1 MKKLIGFIFIVSFFV
16 ACSTEKAGFL
26 NRKYHGTTARYNGL
40 FNANELLKGAL
51 RTYYSS
57 RKEDFYSILPVNP
70 LPNET
75 EVKGMLPA
83 IDTAISKCTK
93 VIRNHS
99 MPSAENMY
107 YKEVEYNRW
116 IDENWI
122 TIGKSMYYKRDYE
135 KAFQNFQFVKKFF
148 KKDPSAYDAEL
159 WSAKILIELDKY
171 AEAKLTLDGLSE
183 VSQAQKKRKLK
194 DFIPQVFIKK
204 TEGKEKQVR
213 IKRSLQFEIYQAN
226 ADLAIKRRD
235 PQQAIDM
242 LNLAIKVAS
251 SVKSKT
257 RLCYILGQLY
267 QQEKQLDSAAYF
279 YGKAVRPSAP
289 FDIAFNGRLNE
300 AICSSGNGMDRKL
313 KTMLRDAK
321 NAAYKD
327 QIYFA
332 LAKVELNRNDKK
344 QAKIYLTQSAFYSNN
359 NKRQRAM
366 SFETLGDLC
375 YNDRDY
381 ISAQKYY
388 DSCSRFVTE
397 DYPNGEEIKNK
408 AVKLAD
414 LVRAVET
421 AYFEDSVQRIAKMSE
436 KDRTDF
442 LKETLKKMKEDI
454 QRKKELEAQ
463 KLLSL
468 QSQQNNDVGNNANK
482 FVFNNPKLREAGF
495 NEFQK
500 QWGPRENED
509 DWRRSNK
516 IVFTNEKGEDTTQLN
531 EIIEKETVDSLTID
545 QLLADIP
552 ITDSAFQVSRL
563 RMQEAYYQAGVLYKE
578 ILNEASLASE
588 KFESALAV
596 KEINLTDL
604 STAFQLYKL
613 NETGGQAFK
622 YRNHILVNYPNSDA
636 AKYFEDPDFYLK
648 QKVSQQQA
656 QGNYLALIELYE
668 NQKYQDVLLSTDAI
682 IAAEPANALRAEYL
696 LLNALVFGQ
705 LNENKQ
711 DLVPRLKKVIDEKP
725 GTPQAIRAKEMLDI
739 IKNGYSKNDPVNF
752 NKTYSF
758 TYNSDAVQ
766 YVIVLMDDEDD
777 VDDAKGIIAD
787 FTIRELRLTKLKI
800 SPKLTLLEKHMVLIQ
815 EFSKIGDAEQYINSY
830 KAGFEYLNEYQDN
843 KIYIITQEN
852 LKKLIETSKFDEYK
866 LFYDDNY

>member
-1 MKKLIGFIFIVSFFV
+1 MKKVFGFILVLVVFV

-51 RTYYSS
+51 RTYYTS
-57 RKEDFYSILPVNP
+57 RKEDFYTILPVNP
-70 LPNET
+70 LPNESD
-75 EVKGMLPA
+75 VKGMLPA
-83 IDTAISKCTK
+83 LDTAISKCTK

-122 TIGKSMYYKRDYE
+122 TIGKSMYYKRDYD

-148 KKDPSAYDAEL
+148 KKDPSTYDAEL
-159 WSAKILIELDKY
+159 WSAKILIEQEKY
-171 AEAKLTLDGLSE
+171 AEAKLSLDGLSE
-183 VSQAQKKRKLK
+183 VSQAQKKRKFK
-194 DFIPQVFIKK
+194 DFIQLAFVKK

-213 IKRSLQFEIYQAN
+213 MKRNLQFEIYKAN
-226 ADLAIKRRD
+226 ADLAIRRRD
-235 PQQAIDM
+235 PQLAINM
-242 LNLAIKVAS
+242 LNLAIKKS
-251 SVKSKT
+251 PSVREKT

-279 YGKAVRPSAP
+279 YSKSVRPSAP
-289 FDIAFNGRLNE
+289 FDISFNGRLNE
-300 AICSSGNGMDRKL
+300 AICGKGNGMDRKL

-321 NAAYKD
+321 NAAFKD

-332 LAKVELNRNDKK
+332 LAKVELNQNDKK

-366 SFETLGDLC
+366 SYETLGDLS
-375 YNDRDY
+375 YSDRDY

-388 DSCSRFVTE
+388 DSCSRFVTD
-397 DYPNGEEIKNK
+397 DYPNGDEIKNK

-414 LVRAVET
+414 LVKSVET
-421 AYFEDSVQRIAKMSE
+421 ALFEDSVQRIAKMSE

-442 LKETLKKMKEDI
+442 LKETLKQMKEDI

-463 KLLSL
+463 KLLAL

-482 FVFNNPKLREAGF
+482 FVFNNPKLRETGF
-495 NEFQK
+495 KEFQK

-516 IVFTNEKGEDTTQLN
+516 IIFNNNTEEDTTVVNN
-531 EIIEKETVDSLTID
+531 ESEKELKDSLTIE
-545 QLLADIP
+545 QLLAKIP
-552 ITDSAFQVSRL
+552 LTDSAFQSSRL
-563 RMQEAYYQAGVLYKE
+563 KMQEAYYQAGVLYKE

-588 KFESALAV
+588 QFELALAV

-613 NETGGQAFK
+613 NEQGGAAYK
-622 YRNHILVNYPNSDA
+622 YRNHIVINYPNSDA
-636 AKYFEDPDFYLK
+636 AKYFEDPDFYVKLK
-648 QKVSQQQA
+648 ASQQQA
-656 QGNYLALIELYE
+656 QSKYLSLVTTYEKGNYQEVLSASDLII
-668 NQKYQDVLLSTDAI
+668 ST
-682 IAAEPANALRAEYL
+682 EPANALRAEYL
-696 LLNALVFGQ
+696 LLNALAFGQ

-711 DLVPRLKKVIDEKP
+711 ELVPRLKKVIDEKP
-725 GTPQAIRAKEMLDI
+725 GTPQAIRAKEMLEI
-739 IKNGYSKNDPVNF
+739 IKNGYSKNEPVNF

-758 TYNSDAVQ
+758 AYNSDVAQ

-777 VDDAKGIIAD
+777 VDDAKGVISD
-787 FTIRELRLTKLKI
+787 FTTRKLRLTKLKV
-800 SPKLTLLEKHMVLIQ
+800 SPKLTLAEKHMVLIQ
-815 EFSKIGDAEQYINSY
+815 EFAKIKDAEEYVNAF
-830 KAGFEYLNEYQDN
+830 KAGFEDLGDYQDN

-852 LKKLIETSKFDEYK
+852 LKKLIESSKFEEYK